1 MAGTNGSLLV
11 IVAGARIE
19 WSGRTNECS
28 SSTSVV
34 IKGLI
39 VWTCALLDTIQ
50 DRTDAT
56 KGENKDSY
64 DGGRWTSNVGRTG
77 PKCCREGEIDAKRVH
92 KIRLWS
98 GRAVEKSLESMNRE
112 EGDLR

>member
-1 MAGTNGSLLV
+1 MAGTNCSL
-11 IVAGARIE
+11 IVPRARIE

-28 SSTSVV
+28 SSTDVV

-39 VWTCALLDTIQ
+39 VWTCVHCWTQSQTGQMLQ
-50 DRTDAT
+50 
-56 KGENKDSY
+56 KGENKGSY
-64 DGGRWTSNVGRTG
+64 DGGRKTSNVGRTG
-77 PKCCREGEIDAKRVH
+77 PKCCREREIDANRVH